1 MDAMHGCAFERES
14 EFTGL
19 KGTLLRYAGCT
30 YTLVIASQ
38 LIEALA
44 LSFGDATGFLYAA
57 SRVVFAVAFVAYPIG
72 TGISRAVG
80 TAKRR

>member
-30 YTLVIASQ
+30 YALVIASQ

-44 LSFGDATGFLYAA
+44 LSRGDATGVLYAA
-57 SRVVFAVAFVAYPIG
+57 SRVILAASFVAYPVG
-72 TGISRAVG
+72 AGILRAVG
-80 TAKRR
+80 AAKRR